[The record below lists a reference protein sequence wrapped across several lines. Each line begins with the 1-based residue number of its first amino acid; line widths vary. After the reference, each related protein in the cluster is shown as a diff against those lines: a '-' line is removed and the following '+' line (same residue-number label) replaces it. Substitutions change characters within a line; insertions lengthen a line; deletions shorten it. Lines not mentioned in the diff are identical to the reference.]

1 MIHRLSL
8 IAVVAGV
15 TSACTTPSTIENK
28 AAPVR
33 AHAQV
38 TSRAMPSD
46 PLIVTASTPGTSAS
60 ADARAAA
67 PRPVARHA
75 SKPWHGARMS
85 EVQSDE
91 MLPPVFY
98 ETRSISFDDSANMG
112 RVSIAVVAERLSR
125 MTGVPVRVKADVY
138 GTGALGK
145 TQPSAP
151 SHAPMQSAVVPSA
164 TPLPAG
170 QPGQPGMPIAEPGG
184 KSASSTTAGSPALG
198 QSMAQVVAGPGTIFQ
213 QPITDVSSV
222 EMRWKGS
229 VASFLEH
236 VTGRLNLSWSYRNGV
251 VIIERFVTETFEL
264 MAFGGTNDYKMA
276 LTGSSSGTSGSGG
289 ATGSTSSTL
298 DLSETG
304 KLAALDSLRRA
315 IESMIQSSGGSVVIN
330 EGTGRFFV
338 TAPRDVMARVR
349 EVVKAEDAALQR
361 QAHIQF
367 DVYSV
372 VTNDSDEKG
381 VDWSIVYQSL
391 SKAWGASIKSPTSLA
406 SSSVGATGFNILSS
420 VPGSDASARFGGS
433 QIVVNLLNQ
442 VGTNAMYRPVSM
454 IALNR
459 QWARKTNL
467 KVDGYVSETT
477 PSTSSSAGSGAPGL
491 KTSSITTGDKFIV
504 QPAIMDNG
512 AILLKFGVS
521 LTELLGLFDVTAGS
535 GETLQKVQ
543 TPVTSGTDDQ
553 GTIRLQ
559 PGEAMVVTGLSR
571 RLATSDRRA
580 LADGAP
586 VAMGG
591 SRKEGFKR
599 EDFLIVVRASQI

>member
-8 IAVVAGV
+8 IALVAGV
-15 TSACTTPSTIENK
+15 TSACSTPSSIETK
-28 AAPVR
+28 SASVR
-33 AHAQV
+33 AHSEV
-38 TSRAMPSD
+38 TTRAMPTE
-46 PLIVTASTPGTSAS
+46 PLQVTASTPGTAAS
-60 ADARAAA
+60 SDERAAVR
-67 PRPVARHA
+67 RPVARRA
-75 SKPWHGARMS
+75 SRPWHGARMA

-91 MLPPVFY
+91 MLPPIFY
-98 ETRSISFDDSANMG
+98 ETRSISFDDSSSNG

-138 GTGALGK
+138 STGAK
-145 TQPSAP
+145 VAPAAAPSAP
-151 SHAPMQSAVVPSA
+151 AQSPIIPSP

-170 QPGQPGMPIAEPGG
+170 QAGAAGG
-184 KSASSTTAGSPALG
+184 GEAAGRPAASSAPAGGPALPSG
-198 QSMAQVVAGPGTIFQ
+198 PAPQVSGPTFQ

-222 EMRWKGS
+222 EMRWKGT

-251 VIIERFVTETFEL
+251 VVIERFVTETFEL

-276 LTGSSSGTSGSGG
+276 LTGGSSGTSGSGG
-289 ATGSTSSTL
+289 TTGSATSTL

-315 IESMIQSSGGSVVIN
+315 VESMVQGSGGSVVVN

-338 TAPRDVMARVR
+338 TASRDVMARVR
-349 EVVKAEDAALQR
+349 EIVKAEDTALQR

-372 VTNDSDEKG
+372 VTNDADEKG

-391 SKAWGASIKSPTSLA
+391 SKVWGATIKSPTSLA
-406 SSSVGATGFNILSS
+406 GSTVGSTGFNILSA
-420 VPGSDASARFGGS
+420 VPGSDASARFGGT
-433 QIVVNLLNQ
+433 QIVLNLLNQ
-442 VGTNAMYRPVSM
+442 VGTNAMHRPVSL

-491 KTSSITTGDKFIV
+491 KTSSITTGDKFMV

-512 AILLKFGVS
+512 TILLKFGVS

-586 VAMGG
+586 VVMGG

-599 EDFLIVVRASQI
+599 EDFLIVVRVTQL

>member
-8 IAVVAGV
+8 IALVAGV
-15 TSACTTPSTIENK
+15 TSACSTPSSIETK
-28 AAPVR
+28 SASVR
-33 AHAQV
+33 AHSEV
-38 TSRAMPSD
+38 TTRAMPTE
-46 PLIVTASTPGTSAS
+46 PLPVTAATPGTAAS
-60 ADARAAA
+60 ADERAAVR
-67 PRPVARHA
+67 RPVARRA
-75 SKPWHGARMS
+75 SRPWHGARMA

-91 MLPPVFY
+91 MLPPIFY
-98 ETRSISFDDSANMG
+98 ETRSISFDDSASNG

-138 GTGALGK
+138 STGAK
-145 TQPSAP
+145 VAPAAAPSAP
-151 SHAPMQSAVVPSA
+151 AQSPVIPSP

-170 QPGQPGMPIAEPGG
+170 QAGVAGG
-184 KSASSTTAGSPALG
+184 GEAAGRPAASSVPAAGPALPSG
-198 QSMAQVVAGPGTIFQ
+198 PAPQVSGPTFQ

-222 EMRWKGS
+222 EMRWKGT

-251 VIIERFVTETFEL
+251 VVIERFVTETFEL
-264 MAFGGTNDYKMA
+264 MAFGGTHDYKMA
-276 LTGSSSGTSGSGG
+276 LTGGSSGTSGAGG
-289 ATGSTSSTL
+289 TTGSATSTL

-315 IESMIQSSGGSVVIN
+315 VESMVQGSGGSVVVN

-349 EVVKAEDAALQR
+349 EVVKAEDTALQR

-372 VTNDSDEKG
+372 VTNDADEKG

-391 SKAWGASIKSPTSLA
+391 SKVWGATIKSPTSLA
-406 SSSVGATGFNILSS
+406 GSTVGSTGFNILSA
-420 VPGSDASARFGGS
+420 VPGSDASARFGGT
-433 QIVVNLLNQ
+433 QVVLNLLNQ
-442 VGTNAMYRPVSM
+442 VGTNAMHRPVSLM
-454 IALNR
+454 ALNR

-491 KTSSITTGDKFIV
+491 KTSSITTGDKFMV

-512 AILLKFGVS
+512 TILLKFGVS

-586 VAMGG
+586 VVMGG

-599 EDFLIVVRASQI
+599 EDFLIVVRATQL